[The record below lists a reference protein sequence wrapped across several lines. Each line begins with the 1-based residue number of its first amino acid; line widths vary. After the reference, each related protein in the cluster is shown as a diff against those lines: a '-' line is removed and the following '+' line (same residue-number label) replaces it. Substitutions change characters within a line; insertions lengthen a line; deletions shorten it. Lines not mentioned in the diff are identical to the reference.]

1 MNVKLQKLFSSSPLN
16 YISLE
21 NTCAH
26 IHQIQYMLLRNQKH
40 GAGKSQK
47 IEQSFPACMIGQKT
61 GQLKR
66 QKESAI
72 LKSYKYLQYLCIT
85 RI

>member
-47 IEQSFPACMIGQKT
+47 IEQSHQRA
-61 GQLKR
+61 
-66 QKESAI
+66 
-72 LKSYKYLQYLCIT
+72 
-85 RI
+85 